1 MKRLSWSKL
10 FNLAAL
16 ASLGLVTFSPA
27 NAGTTGVADR
37 APNTPISARIPG
49 VYPSG
54 SNPQAAP
61 NTRAIFEGPNA
72 TDYFNFA
79 QTDSS
84 LANPEVAVGPED
96 IVMVVNRQIFRVP
109 NGNAPGVAPTVLNP
123 LFTGSTVSQK
133 AFLDNWIGETALNQ
147 LCPTGSAGTGV
158 TRTSATCQI
167 DNASVKYDQMHGRF
181 LVLFTVVDTGL
192 TPDASGQNYF
202 VTRPRKASWVLIVS
216 RTSVLTDT
224 ALFDAAGNPLNP
236 NAAGTKVFET
246 PTPGGAAVTGGLNP
260 ASWAIYFGNDV
271 AALGSDGFGSNK
283 SFAGVGVGN
292 INSLPG
298 IAGSSASFDCS
309 PGAVA
314 AAGALPSNVCYL
326 PTGARLGI
334 DNDTI
339 TIVSPVVNGNINS
352 ANLSPFNN
360 PVAGAGLTLP
370 GYAGN
375 RIRVLKKSAIYT
387 FKVPLAAGNQ
397 FATGAG
403 FNAAAIQ
410 AANDFQ
416 ARAVG
421 DYYDLYTNDGTGV
434 PVANTGGTPIP
445 YTAVLTATNSATS
458 TSSAPTAGS
467 LAPLFYEPAHLRGRA
482 MATFSNQPMLGAGG
496 RQQSQ
501 TYLVGAVSSSA
512 VFSNALYIQ
521 GIIEVQNPVVTAQRG
536 PLPFYPILE
545 NGTVP
550 TQEGVPVVVAVSAFA
565 NPGTVPQQGFRT
577 GGAAPN
583 LFVGDDRPQKV
594 IFREGHL
601 YDARVAF
608 SFTPGNQFTN
618 NPTATLLSSTVAYDI
633 VQKLHNSFAPLD
645 VLQAQWQN
653 TNAYAPMYD
662 VPANVSLQGQIS
674 PINTLP
680 YLEKLFVATTYPPL
694 VSQDPLFAGVTGG
707 DPRSREDS
715 GSSGVPLTQLP
726 AMANCFNNQQV
737 PGSSVTGTGGGTS
750 FIANNALAWPGLFDI
765 RCGMDPADSNPS
777 VRNPASGV
785 FQAQTSYTIRGSAAT
800 DPNDGSL
807 WNFGAYSRKRNA
819 SVGTLA
825 HWGTFGANYKL
836 SFPTV
841 DPYGN
846 SNAAFSDIVDANGNP
861 TLPEYPY
868 IQMAALNGLSPT
880 RSSLTPPNAVLLPF
894 AGVNSTLYPTPPAVG
909 NAPGTAPAAGT
920 FGPNDAITRREMAA
934 WIVKSQMD
942 EGAITDYLNATSTIN
957 GAGAGGAAT
966 SFADVPS
973 TDPGYRYIEVMA
985 RRGYTS
991 GCAAGVALRYCPDYI
1006 ATRKDLAVFMI
1017 RAKFS
1022 NVFGTVLS
1030 GCSFGFVGGTTSP
1043 TSTLFPPALTTSC
1056 GASTGDNFGLF
1067 VTGLTYFTDN
1077 PAVTGNDEYVFIQKM
1092 RELRITNGTY
1102 LGPNSDGRNGTYT
1115 RGAPAGPPANGD
1127 PGSLLRKQVAVFM
1140 VRGFFL

>member
-16 ASLGLVTFSPA
+16 TSLGLVTFVSA
-27 NAGTTGVADR
+27 NAATGIADR

-96 IVMVVNRQIFRVP
+96 ILMVVNRQIFRVP

-133 AFLDNWIGETALNQ
+133 SFLDNWIGETALGQ
-147 LCPTGSAGTGV
+147 LCPTGAAGTGV

-192 TPDASGQNYF
+192 TPDNSGQNF
-202 VTRPRKASWVLIVS
+202 LLTRPRKASWVLIVS
-216 RTSVLTDT
+216 RSAVLVDT
-224 ALFDAAGNPLNP
+224 ALFDASGNPLNP

-246 PTPGGAAVTGGLNP
+246 PTPGGAAITGGIG
-260 ASWAIYFGNDV
+260 AQWAIYYGNDV
-271 AALGSDGFGSNK
+271 ATLGSDGFGSNQA
-283 SFAGVGVGN
+283 FAGVGVGN

-298 IAGSSASFDCS
+298 IAGSTASFDCS

-314 AAGALPSNVCYL
+314 AAGVIPTTTVCYL
-326 PTGARLGI
+326 PTAARLGI

-339 TIVSPVVNGNINS
+339 TIVSPVVNANINS

-360 PVAGAGLTLP
+360 PVAGAGLLLP

-375 RIRVLKKSAIYT
+375 RVRVLKKTAIYNFT
-387 FKVPLAAGNQ
+387 IPLAAGNQ
-397 FATGAG
+397 FSGAG
-403 FNAAAIQ
+403 FA
-410 AANDFQ
+410 
-416 ARAVG
+416 ARAAG
-421 DYYDLYTNDGTGV
+421 TYYDLYTNDGTGV
-434 PVANTGGTPIP
+434 PVANTGGSAIP
-445 YTAVLTATNSATS
+445 YTAVLSTAVSATDPAN
-458 TSSAPTAGS
+458 APTTGS
-467 LAPLFYEPAHLRGRA
+467 LAPLFYEPVHLRGRA
-482 MATFSNQPMLGAGG
+482 MATFSNQPMLTGG
-496 RQQSQ
+496 TRQQSQ
-501 TYLVGAVSSSA
+501 TYLVGTVSTSA
-512 VFSNALYIQ
+512 VFLNTVWIQ
-521 GIIEVQNPVVTAQRG
+521 GIIEVQNPVVTIQRG
-536 PLPFYPILE
+536 VLPFYPILQ
-545 NGTVP
+545 NGT
-550 TQEGVPVVVAVSAFA
+550 TAALAQNGLPVGVAVDFFS
-565 NPGTVPQQGFRT
+565 NPGTAPQQNFR
-577 GGAAPN
+577 GGAAAPN
-583 LFVGDDRPQKV
+583 LFVGDDRPLKV

-601 YDARVAF
+601 YDARTGF
-608 SFTPGNQFTN
+608 SAAASNQFGN
-618 NPTATLLSSTVAYDI
+618 NPTPTLLSTTVFYDI
-633 VQKLHNSFAPLD
+633 IQKLHNTFAPLD
-645 VLQAQWQN
+645 VFQAKWQN
-653 TNAYAPMYD
+653 TNAWAPMYD
-662 VPANVSLQGQIS
+662 VPANVSLMGQIS
-674 PINTLP
+674 PINQLP

-715 GSSGVPLTQLP
+715 GSSGVPIVQLL
-726 AMANCFNNQQV
+726 AQANCFNNQQV

-750 FIANNALAWPGLFDI
+750 FVANNALAWPGLFDI

-777 VRNPASGV
+777 VRNPASGIL
-785 FQAQTSYTIRGSAAT
+785 QAQVQYTIRGGAAT

-807 WNFGAYSRKRNA
+807 WNFGAYSRKRNT

-846 SNAAFSDIVDANGNP
+846 SYAAFSDIADANGNP
-861 TLPEYPY
+861 LLPEYPY
-868 IQMAALNGLSPT
+868 IQMAAINGLSPT
-880 RSSLTPPNAVLLPF
+880 RSSLTPPNATLLPF
-894 AGVNSTLYPTPPAVG
+894 AGVNSTLYSTPPPVG
-909 NAPGTAPAAGT
+909 TNAPGAAPAAGT
-920 FGPNDAITRREMAA
+920 FGPNDAVTRREMAA

-942 EGAITDYLNATSTIN
+942 EGAITDYLAATATIN
-957 GAGAGGAAT
+957 GSGAGGNAN
-966 SFADVPS
+966 SFADVPTS
-973 TDPGYRYIEVMA
+973 DPGYRYIEVMA

-991 GCAAGVALRYCPDYI
+991 GCSAGVALRYCPDYI

-1022 NVFGTVLS
+1022 NVFNTVLS

-1043 TSTLFPPALTTSC
+1043 APSTLFPPAMTTSC
-1056 GASTGDNFGLF
+1056 GTVGDNFGLF
-1067 VTGLTYFTDN
+1067 TTGLAYFTDN
-1077 PAVTGNDEYVFIQKM
+1077 PSVTGNDEYVFIQKM
-1092 RELRITNGTY
+1092 RELRITNGTF
-1102 LGPNSDGRNGTYT
+1102 LGPNNDGRNGTYT
-1115 RGAPAGPPANGD
+1115 RGSIGLPPIGD
-1127 PGSLLRKQVAVFM
+1127 PGALLRKQVATFM